1 MSIRARILTLVG
13 CFAAM
18 AMIVTAL
25 GLMTIGDYNRMMKSY
40 DLAYGN
46 AWRGERLNHMV
57 SNVVMETRGLYIA
70 RSPQELAGF
79 VKGLNES
86 LDDMEAVLKEWR
98 GVAPPSDLARLEP
111 ISQAASRF
119 IVVRR
124 QVAVLAGTGH
134 VPEAYT
140 LSTGNRPDRIAFQT
154 AVEHLVQDT
163 RHELVAARSQAGDYG
178 DKRARDFFLTALVGI
193 IVMMT
198 LTVWIVAHFITRP
211 LRALASAIV
220 RTARGD
226 YDVSL
231 SVHDGKDEI
240 SSVWRALAVLK
251 ARSQE
256 AERLAAV
263 KREAEHQ
270 EERKLREILLD

>member
-25 GLMTIGDYNRMMKSY
+25 GLVTIGDYNRMMKSY
-40 DLAYGN
+40 DMAYGN

-70 RSPQELAGF
+70 KSPEKLAGF
-79 VKGLNES
+79 VTGLNQS
-86 LDDMEAVLKEWR
+86 LDDMEAVLKEWKAI
-98 GVAPPSDLARLEP
+98 APPADQARLVP
-111 ISQAASRF
+111 ISQAAARF
-119 IVVRR
+119 IAVRH
-124 QVAVLAGTGH
+124 QVAQLAATGH
-134 VPEAYT
+134 VADANV
-140 LSTGNRPDRIAFQT
+140 LSTGNRPERIAFQA
-154 AVEHLVQDT
+154 AVEHLVQET
-163 RHELVAARSQAGDYG
+163 RSELTVARTQAGDYG
-178 DKRARDFFLTALVGI
+178 EKRARDFFLTALVGI
-193 IVMMT
+193 GVMMG
-198 LTVWIVAHFITRP
+198 LTVWIVSQFITRP

-220 RTARGD
+220 RTSRGD

-251 ARSQE
+251 ERSQE
-256 AERLAAV
+256 AERLAAL